1 VGRER
6 EEFGDQVLSCE
17 TKELVCPT
25 SKLLYMCVCVCMCV
39 CIVYS
44 SYFSSIATMSTVA
57 TLVHVIAIFPEPLQQ
72 PQTA

>member
-1 VGRER
+1 MSYK
-6 EEFGDQVLSCE
+6 QALIY
-17 TKELVCPT
+17 VCVCV
-25 SKLLYMCVCVCMCV
+25 CVCVCMCV